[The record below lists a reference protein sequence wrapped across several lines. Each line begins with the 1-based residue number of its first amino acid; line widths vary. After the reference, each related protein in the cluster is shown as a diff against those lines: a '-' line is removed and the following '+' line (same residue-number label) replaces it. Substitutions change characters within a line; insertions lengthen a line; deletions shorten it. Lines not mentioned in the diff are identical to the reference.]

1 MIPRRHAVAFAITIF
16 YNKCSSSETISLI
29 SLYTFGSM
37 RRRSRRHL
45 SSKAKLITLAI
56 VAVMLPTTVLSVI
69 QYNSL
74 VDLESKTKVAVQE
87 NLRQTMQTLT
97 RKVEDNLKGLAKETL
112 DPISYE
118 DVEQNNL
125 QKIEQHFTAIK
136 QARPEI
142 DHIFVFSFFIKDKE
156 YVLFHNHEGL
166 RRIDLMQLEQKE
178 NADAYMAYKAYNGAR
193 LSRTS
198 MTWKS
203 DFLFWQVP
211 CCKDNWSKTSYQYT
225 QYIFRTVFCPDSV
238 EMMGY
243 AGFTLTPNYMREQY
257 LPQIVPA
264 LLAECDI
271 DDKDSALALGI
282 VDESGGEVYAT
293 KPGVN
298 DYEVKMAFSPV
309 FPRWNLALGYKD
321 TTIEALA
328 KDNFQKNLM
337 LTLFVLS
344 LLIIGIILTLRATA
358 REMKLA
364 QAKSTFV
371 SNVSHELK
379 TPLALIR
386 LFAETLELGR
396 VKSNDKAKEYYRI
409 INNESRRLTQL
420 INNILDFSKIEAGR
434 KEYEFVESD
443 ITEVVEEV
451 IRSYEF
457 QIINAGFELNA
468 HIEHDLP
475 PVSIDRDAIS
485 QAVLNL
491 VNNAVKYSDEVKEIT
506 VLVRSRDHSIAIEV
520 ADKGIGIPR
529 SEQNKIFEKFY
540 RVSTG
545 LVHDTKGSGLGLAL
559 VKHIV
564 EAHDGK
570 IIVESTPGKGSRFTM
585 LIPANG
591 AVDAAKEMKLD
602 GGYKVAESSN
612 N

>member
-1 MIPRRHAVAFAITIF
+1 MQ
-16 YNKCSSSETISLI
+16 
-29 SLYTFGSM
+29 
-37 RRRSRRHL
+37 RRSRLHL

-56 VAVMLPTTVLSVI
+56 VAVMLPTTILSVI

-74 VDLESKTKVAVQE
+74 VDLEGKTKVAVQE

-97 RKVEDNLKGLAKETL
+97 HKVEDNLKGLAKDTL
-112 DPISYE
+112 EPIGYE
-118 DVEQNNL
+118 DLEQNNV
-125 QKIEQHFTAIK
+125 QKIEQHFATIK
-136 QARPEI
+136 RAYPEI
-142 DHIFVFSFFIKDKE
+142 DQIFVVSTVVKGKE
-156 YVLFHNHEGL
+156 YALFYTPEGL
-166 RRIDLMQLEQKE
+166 RRVESMQLEEKE
-178 NADAYMAYKAYNGAR
+178 NADVYTAWKAYNGAR

-198 MTWKS
+198 MSWKS
-203 DFLFWQVP
+203 DYLFWQVS
-211 CCKDNWSKTSYQYT
+211 CCKDNWSKANVQYT
-225 QYIFRTVFCPDSV
+225 QYLFHTLSCPDTDV
-238 EMMGY
+238 AMGF
-243 AGFTLTPNYMREQY
+243 AGFTLAPGYVQEKF
-257 LPQIVPA
+257 LPQIMPA
-264 LLAECDI
+264 LMRDCEI

-282 VDESGGEVYAT
+282 LDETGGEVYAT
-293 KPGVN
+293 KPGAK

-309 FPRWNLALGYKD
+309 FPRWNLALGYRD

-337 LTLFVLS
+337 VTLFVLS
-344 LLIIGIILTLRATA
+344 LLILGIILTLRATA

-396 VKSNDKAKEYYRI
+396 VKSSEKAQEYYRI

-443 ITEVVEEV
+443 VAEVVEEV
-451 IRSYEF
+451 IRSYEY

-468 HIEHDLP
+468 YIEHDLP

-491 VNNAVKYSDEVKEIT
+491 INNAVKYSDESKEIT
-506 VLVRSRDHSIAIEV
+506 VQVRSQDRSILIEV
-520 ADKGIGIPR
+520 ADRGIGIPR
-529 SEQNKIFEKFY
+529 SEQDKIFEKFY

-545 LVHDTKGSGLGLAL
+545 LVHNTKGSGLGLAL

-570 IIVESTPGKGSRFTM
+570 IIVESTPGKGSRFTL

-591 AVDAAKEMKLD
+591 AVAAAKEVKID
-602 GGYKVAESSN
+602 GGYKVAESPN
-612 N
+612 H

>member
-1 MIPRRHAVAFAITIF
+1 
-16 YNKCSSSETISLI
+16 
-29 SLYTFGSM
+29 
-37 RRRSRRHL
+37 
-45 SSKAKLITLAI
+45 
-56 VAVMLPTTVLSVI
+56 VAVLLPTTILSVI

-74 VDLESKTKVAVQE
+74 VDLEGKTKVAVQE

-97 RKVEDNLKGLAKETL
+97 RKVEDNLKELAKDTL
-112 DPISYE
+112 EPIGYE
-118 DVEQNNL
+118 DLEQSKV
-125 QKIEQHFTAIK
+125 QKIEQHFASVK
-136 QARPEI
+136 QAHPEL
-142 DHIFVFSFFIKDKE
+142 DQMFVFSYLVKGKE
-156 YVLFHNHEGL
+156 YALFYSPEGL
-166 RRIDLMQLEQKE
+166 RRVELAQLEDKDKLE
-178 NADAYMAYKAYNGAR
+178 DKYNADTMAAYRAYSGAR

-198 MTWKS
+198 MSWKS
-203 DFLFWQVP
+203 DFLFWQG
-211 CCKDNWSKTSYQYT
+211 KDNWSKSYAQYT
-225 QYIFRTVFCPDSV
+225 QYLFHTLSCPDTDMV
-238 EMMGY
+238 MGY
-243 AGFTLTPNYMREQY
+243 AGFTLAPGYVTQEY
-257 LPQIVPA
+257 LPQMMPA
-264 LLAECDI
+264 LMRDCEI
-271 DDKDSALALGI
+271 DDKESALALGI
-282 VDESGGEVYAT
+282 LDESGGEVYAT
-293 KPGVN
+293 KPGVQG
-298 DYEVKMAFSPV
+298 YEVKMAFSPV
-309 FPRWNLALGYKD
+309 FPRWNLALGYRD

-396 VKSNDKAKEYYRI
+396 VKSGEKAQEYYRI

-443 ITEVVEEV
+443 VAEVVEEV
-451 IRSYEF
+451 IRSYEY
-457 QIINAGFELNA
+457 QIINSGFELNA
-468 HIEHDLP
+468 YIEHDLP

-491 VNNAVKYSDEVKEIT
+491 VNNAVKYSDESKEIT
-506 VLVRSRDHSIAIEV
+506 VQVRSQDRSIAIEV
-520 ADKGIGIPR
+520 VDKGIGIPR
-529 SEQNKIFEKFY
+529 SEQDKIFEKFY

-545 LVHDTKGSGLGLAL
+545 LVHNTKGSGLGLAL

-570 IIVESTPGKGSRFTM
+570 IVVESTPGKGSRFTL
-585 LIPANG
+585 LIPVNG
-591 AVDAAKEMKLD
+591 AVVAAKEMKID
-602 GGYKVAESSN
+602 GGYKVAESPN

>member
-1 MIPRRHAVAFAITIF
+1 M
-16 YNKCSSSETISLI
+16 
-29 SLYTFGSM
+29 
-37 RRRSRRHL
+37 RRSRRHL
-45 SSKAKLITLAI
+45 SSRAKLITLAI
-56 VAVMLPTTVLSVI
+56 VAVMLPTTILSVI
-69 QYNSL
+69 QYHSL
-74 VDLESKTKVAVQE
+74 VDHEGKTKVAVQE
-87 NLRQTMQTLT
+87 NLRQTMQTLS
-97 RKVEDNLKGLAKETL
+97 RKIEDNLKGLAKDTL
-112 DPISYE
+112 EPISYE
-118 DVEQNNL
+118 DVEHGNL
-125 QKIEQHFTAIK
+125 QKIEQHFAAIK
-136 QARPEI
+136 QQHPEI
-142 DHIFVFSFFIKDKE
+142 DQMFVYSYFIKSKE
-156 YVLFHNHEGL
+156 YALFYTPEGL
-166 RRIDLMQLEQKE
+166 RRVDLMQLDEKE
-178 NADAYMAYKAYNGAR
+178 HADVLTAYRAHNAAR
-193 LSRTS
+193 VSRTS

-211 CCKDNWSKTSYQYT
+211 CCKETWPKTNYQYT
-225 QYIFRTVFCPDSV
+225 QYIFHTVLCPGSGDP
-238 EMMGY
+238 MGFT
-243 AGFTLTPNYMREQY
+243 GFTLKPNYVREEF

-271 DDKDSALALGI
+271 DDKDSALALGV
-282 VDESGGEVYAT
+282 VDESGGEIYAT
-293 KPGVN
+293 KPGVS

-344 LLIIGIILTLRATA
+344 LLILGIILTLRATS

-396 VKSNDKAKEYYRI
+396 VKSTDKAQEYYRI

-443 ITEVVEEV
+443 VTEVVEEV
-451 IRSYEF
+451 IRSYEY
-457 QIINAGFELNA
+457 QIISAGFELNA

-475 PVSIDRDAIS
+475 LVAIDRDAIS

-491 VNNAVKYSDEVKEIT
+491 INNAVKYSDEIKEIT
-506 VLVRSRDHSIAIEV
+506 VQVRSRDRAIAIEV

-529 SEQNKIFEKFY
+529 SEQDKIFEKFY

-545 LVHDTKGSGLGLAL
+545 LVHNTKGSGLGLAL

-570 IIVESTPGKGSRFTM
+570 IVVESAPGKGSRFTII
-585 LIPANG
+585 IPVNG
-591 AVDAAKEMKLD
+591 AEAAAKEMKLD
-602 GGYKVAESSN
+602 GGYKVAESPN

>member
-1 MIPRRHAVAFAITIF
+1 
-16 YNKCSSSETISLI
+16 
-29 SLYTFGSM
+29 M

-56 VAVMLPTTVLSVI
+56 VAVMLPTTILSVI
-69 QYNSL
+69 QYHSL

-112 DPISYE
+112 ETISYS
-118 DVEQNNL
+118 DLEQNNA
-125 QKIEQHFTAIK
+125 QKIEQHFASVK
-136 QARPEI
+136 LSHPEI
-142 DHIFVFSFFIKDKE
+142 DQIFVFSFSQMKDKE
-156 YVLFHNHEGL
+156 YALFYSHDGL
-166 RRIDLMQLEQKE
+166 HRLDLMQSDEHG
-178 NADAYMAYKAYNGAR
+178 DALSAYKAYNGAR

-198 MTWKS
+198 MSWKS

-211 CCKDNWSKTSYQYT
+211 CCKDNWSKTPYQYT
-225 QYIFRTVFCPDSV
+225 QYIFHTVVCPDSN
-238 EMMGY
+238 ELMGF
-243 AGFTLTPNYMREQY
+243 AGFTLTPGYMREKF

-264 LLAECDI
+264 LLADCDI

-282 VDESGGEVYAT
+282 LDESGSEVYAT
-293 KPGVN
+293 KPGVS

-344 LLIIGIILTLRATA
+344 LLIFGIILTLRATA

-396 VKSNDKAKEYYRI
+396 VKSSEKAQEYYRI

-443 ITEVVEEV
+443 VAEVVEEV
-451 IRSYEF
+451 IRSYEY
-457 QIINAGFELNA
+457 QIINSGFELNA
-468 HIEHDLP
+468 QIEHDLP

-485 QAVLNL
+485 QALLNL
-491 VNNAVKYSDEVKEIT
+491 INNAVKYSDETKEIT
-506 VLVRSRDHSIAIEV
+506 VQVRSRDRAIAIEV
-520 ADKGIGIPR
+520 DDKGIGIPR
-529 SEQNKIFEKFY
+529 SEQEKIFEKFY

-545 LVHDTKGSGLGLAL
+545 LVHNTKGSGLGLAL

-585 LIPANG
+585 LIPVNG
-591 AVDAAKEMKLD
+591 AAAAAKEMKID
-602 GGYKVAESSN
+602 GGYKVAESPHN
-612 N
+612 